1 MGSSS
6 VENDNGELWTWALDS
21 VQKTWDKYYANDVL
35 KFRVYVEK
43 GNRRESARR
52 LTRLLY
58 ANKHWLNSGRNAD
71 LDQLYDEFCAQLLMV
86 GIWLNDNSEDEDAWD
101 VIGGHV
107 KITMGMWP
115 FIGAHLKRDGLQN
128 LSVLYGLATGQGEN
142 VAAQLRQKRMEKRE
156 AIKEL
161 EGCWKEV
168 IRHAVMKLSAEQI
181 EQLYPLVSH
190 HCEELNL
197 QIDWFSKNVGR

>member
-1 MGSSS
+1 MSSSS
-6 VENDNGELWTWALDS
+6 VENNHGELWTWALDD
-21 VQKTWDKYYANDVL
+21 VQKTWDQYFANDVL

-58 ANKHWLNSGRNAD
+58 ANKHWLNSGRDAD
-71 LDQLYDEFCAQLLMV
+71 LDQLYDEFCAQLLFV
-86 GIWLNDNSEDEDAWD
+86 GIWLNDNAEDEDAWD
-101 VIGGHV
+101 VIGGPD

-142 VAAQLRQKRMEKRE
+142 VAAQLRQKRLDKRD
-156 AIKEL
+156 AVKEL
-161 EGCWKEV
+161 EACWKEV
-168 IRHAVMKLSAEQI
+168 VRHAVMKLSADQI
-181 EQLYPLVSH
+181 RMLYPAVSS
-190 HCEELNL
+190 HCDEL
-197 QIDWFSKNVGR
+197 QQQVDWISQH